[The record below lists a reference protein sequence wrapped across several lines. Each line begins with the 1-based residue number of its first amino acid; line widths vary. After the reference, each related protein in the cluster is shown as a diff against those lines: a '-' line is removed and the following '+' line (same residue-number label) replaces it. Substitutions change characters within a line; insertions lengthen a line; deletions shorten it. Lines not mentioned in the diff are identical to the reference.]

1 MARNALADRRVR
13 FTADYDYKPTPGS
26 TVAYKAGWSG
36 LVRKECAERAVALG
50 KAEYVAVAAAP
61 AGVAATIG
69 RRRRKRQGEAHVSR
83 QAEPAG
89 ARSEEG

>member
-1 MARNALADRRVR
+1 MVSERRVR

-50 KAEYVAVAAAP
+50 RAEYVAVAAAP
-61 AGVAATIG
+61 AGIAATIG
-69 RRRRKRQGEAHVSR
+69 RKRRRKYGQTASD
-83 QAEPAG
+83 
-89 ARSEEG
+89 

>member
-1 MARNALADRRVR
+1 MTKVDAVAQRRVR
-13 FTADYDYKPTPGS
+13 FLTDYDYKPTPGS
-26 TVAYKAGWSG
+26 TVAYRAGWSG

-61 AGVAATIG
+61 AGIAATIA
-69 RRRRKRQGEAHVSR
+69 RRRRKPKVSNNDGG

-89 ARSEEG
+89 APAVP